1 MNERADRIYKAI
13 QKADLSYGELS
24 RITGIPKSAL
34 QRYATG
40 ETTKIPLDRIESI
53 AKATNVAA
61 SYLLG
66 WNREPIPM
74 DNWVVENYPDFV
86 PGKNYI
92 SDCKKESP
100 APEGAE
106 DELSEEDMKFAAD
119 LRAVLAKHGVLGAN
133 GDITPRQ
140 EDIIFHTICLLRA
153 AFKESIEKR

>member
-53 AKATNVAA
+53 AKATNVTA

-100 APEGAE
+100 APEGTE
-106 DELSEEDMKFAAD
+106 DKISVDDMKAM
-119 LRAVLAKHGVLGAN
+119 LRGFGFLDAN
-133 GDITPRQ
+133 GDLS
-140 EDIIFHTICLLRA
+140 DDDLKFLSSVFDLLDAWFSR
-153 AFKESIEKR
+153 